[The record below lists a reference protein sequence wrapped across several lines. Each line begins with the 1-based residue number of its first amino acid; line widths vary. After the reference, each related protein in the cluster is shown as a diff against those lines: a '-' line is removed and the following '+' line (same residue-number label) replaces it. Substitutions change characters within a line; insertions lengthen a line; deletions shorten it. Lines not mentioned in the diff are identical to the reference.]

1 MKQAAAAHTKSGRQ
15 CLRMLTDALS
25 DQPQRKVTKFSRAF
39 YESGRFGGD
48 IEVRQQRE
56 LQRAMQLELGMA
68 TRPRIPV
75 LYVEMDG
82 TGIPVVR
89 KESADRIGKQDGQ
102 PAHTREA
109 K

>member
-1 MKQAAAAHTKSGRQ
+1 MLAAVGQEAAFAHGRQ
-15 CLRMLTDALS
+15 QMELLAGLS
-25 DQPQRKVTKFSRAF
+25 VSTKAVERTA
-39 YESGRFGGD
+39 EAIGGD

-82 TGIPVVR
+82 AG
-89 KESADRIGKQDGQ
+89 AGRI
-102 PAHTREA
+102 
-109 K
+109 